1 MGYPK
6 GQVYTRNGN
15 RRILAQAYSSSG
27 SQGISSITMLQG
39 RSLYLQ
45 MATEL
50 IAAPIYYFRLLLK
63 IMSLSH
69 VYRVTVLTPYNL

>member
-1 MGYPK
+1 
-6 GQVYTRNGN
+6 
-15 RRILAQAYSSSG
+15 
-27 SQGISSITMLQG
+27 MLQG